1 MLRRPLHQPLA
12 QIPLVG
18 SAIRYLVQR
27 SAGRLH
33 ALRATS
39 ILHDIVWLRARLE
52 CGGLAIQCLLRDSD
66 SRIRAEVAREIAV
79 LPRRDFTT
87 VRPRPIDARSGTK
100 LMCPTR
106 LLTQAE

>member
-1 MLRRPLHQPLA
+1 VLRRPLHQPLA

-18 SAIRYLVQR
+18 SAIRYLVQH

-39 ILHDIVWLRARLE
+39 ILHHIVWLRARE
-52 CGGLAIQCLLRDSD
+52 CGGLAIQRLTRDSD
-66 SRIRAEVAREIAV
+66 SRSGAEVAREIAV